1 MRAIIKAT
9 EEEGSVKLADMPMP
23 EPAAGEV
30 LVRIKSASLCYSDVS
45 IIHNSYVGRK
55 PVPVPLILGHEGAGE
70 IAELGTGVTGYEIG
84 ERVALE
90 PITGCGRC
98 DMCQMGFPT
107 MCMDW
112 DHIGITCHGTFAE
125 YVAVPAWQAHRI
137 PDAVS
142 FTEAALIEP
151 LALVVRSLEQSK
163 PMLGDTVAVIGPGA
177 LGMMHVLAY
186 KAAGAAKVIAV
197 GLDQDLA
204 RLKIAKELGAD
215 GIINIS
221 REDPAASVK
230 AITGRA
236 GVDIVVE
243 TASSPK
249 ATQLA
254 FDLVGA
260 RGRVVLFGLYP
271 EATFSPVKMLRNG
284 VTVFGDVGA
293 IPRQFVTSMRWM
305 ESGKVKVR
313 DLITAFK
320 PEHYKEA
327 LEAARKGETVKVVF
341 EF

>member
-1 MRAIIKAT
+1 MKAIIKAT
-9 EEEGSVKLADMPMP
+9 EEEGSVRLAEMPAP

-30 LVRIKSASLCYSDVS
+30 LVRIRSASLCYSDVS

-70 IAELGTGVTGYEIG
+70 IAGLGAGVSGYGIG

-98 DMCQMGFPT
+98 GMCQMGFPT

-112 DHIGITCHGTFAE
+112 RHIGITCHGTFAE
-125 YVAVPAWQAHRI
+125 YVTVPARQAHRI
-137 PDAVS
+137 PEGVGFA
-142 FTEAALIEP
+142 EAALIEP
-151 LALVVRSLEQSK
+151 LALVARSLEQSK

-186 KAAGAAKVIAV
+186 KAAGAAKVVAV
-197 GLDQDLA
+197 GLDQDIA
-204 RLKIAKELGAD
+204 RLNIARKLGAD
-215 GIINIS
+215 GIVNIS
-221 REDPAASVK
+221 KEDPAAAIK
-230 AITGRA
+230 TITGRL

-254 FDLVGA
+254 FDLVGP

-305 ESGKVKVR
+305 ESGKVRVR
-313 DLITAFK
+313 DLITTFK
-320 PEHYKEA
+320 PEEYKEA
-327 LEAARKGETVKVVF
+327 LDAARKGETVKVVF